1 MHDLPLSKTIDIEDF
16 SSPAL
21 LPYLVEIN
29 AHEAVR
35 FGSRPEDVLPDSKQ
49 WECAMAL
56 RAFDRAGALRKGAM
70 VAGIGAGTEATIFA
84 LARRGCLVYPVDRY
98 LHRSVWSDVA
108 PAGMMVNPAR
118 YSTLPY
124 PRGRVVPV
132 NCSALS
138 LNLPDCT
145 FDGVFSSGSIEHFG
159 SLEKVAIAAR
169 EIGRILKPGGVASI
183 ATEFRID
190 GPPDRPWFDDNVILF
205 TPEMLHQ
212 YIVGPSGLELRGG
225 IDCAQSERTFET
237 RHNLVDFLQRVQ
249 TIHTLEEKRAVYPN
263 LILYHEGFLFCS
275 IALTL
280 YKPMSFGEEA
290 HVSDSV
296 DADRARA
303 IVAAEDAELAAE
315 LEHLQRTPTDGVA
328 APPVAMGDVQALQAE
343 IGRLHQELER
353 ATAWKRTAI
362 MRPVRALYRRFRKR
376 GP

>member
-1 MHDLPLSKTIDIEDF
+1 MHDFPLAKTIDIEDF

-21 LPYLVEIN
+21 MPYLVEIN

-35 FGSRPEDVLPDSKQ
+35 LGSRPEDVLPDSKQ

-56 RAFDRAGALRKGAM
+56 RALDRSGALRKDAM
-70 VAGIGAGTEATIFA
+70 VVGIGAGTEATIFA
-84 LARRGCLVYPVDRY
+84 LARRGCLVFPVDRY

-108 PAGMMVNPAR
+108 PAGMMVDPAR

-124 PRGRVVPV
+124 PRGRVISV
-132 NCSALS
+132 NCSALA
-138 LNLPDCT
+138 LNLPDGS

-183 ATEFRID
+183 STEFRID

-205 TPEMLHQ
+205 TPDMLHR
-212 YIVGPSGLELRGG
+212 YIVEPSGLVPCGEV
-225 IDCAQSERTFET
+225 DYTQSERTFET

-275 IALTL
+275 VALTL
-280 YKPMSFGEEA
+280 VKPMSSGA
-290 HVSDSV
+290 GVPVSDPV
-296 DADRARA
+296 DSDEVKA
-303 IVAAEDAELAAE
+303 IVAAERAELAAE
-315 LEHLQRTPTDGVA
+315 LEHLQRTPADGVA
-328 APPVAMGDVQALQAE
+328 APQVAMGDVQALQAE
-343 IGRLHQELER
+343 IGRLHHELER
-353 ATAWKRTAI
+353 ATAWKHSAI
-362 MRPVRALYRRFRKR
+362 MRPVKALYRRLRSR